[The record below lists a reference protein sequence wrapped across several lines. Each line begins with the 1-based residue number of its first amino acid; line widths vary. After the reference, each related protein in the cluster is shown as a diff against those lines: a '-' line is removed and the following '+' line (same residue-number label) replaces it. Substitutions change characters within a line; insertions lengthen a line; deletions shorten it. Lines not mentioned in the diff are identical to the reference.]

1 MQTLLND
8 LAYYLE
14 QNDIGVQASTLFI
27 GGFAGD
33 EDDQVALQLTGG
45 VEPYK
50 DIPVAR
56 PTVQITIRDK
66 SYEAGIAKAYEIF
79 NLLDQADDRLVLK
92 AGGVDVMQVNALS
105 EPNYL
110 GADNSSRHLFTI
122 NFVFMLRR
130 DE

>member
-1 MQTLLND
+1 METLLTD
-8 LAYYLE
+8 LATYL
-14 QNDIGVQASTLFI
+14 QAQSIGTMGTNLFI
-27 GGFAGD
+27 SGFAGD
-33 EDDQVALQLTGG
+33 TDDQVALIGTGG

-56 PTVQITIRDK
+56 PTVQVSIRNK

>member
-1 MQTLLND
+1 METLLTD
-8 LAYYLE
+8 LAYFLE
-14 QNDIGVQASTLFI
+14 QNDIGVRASTLFI

-33 EDDQVALQLTGG
+33 EDNQVAIQATGG

-56 PTVQITIRDK
+56 PTVQVTIRNTN
-66 SYEAGIAKAYEIF
+66 YEAGVAQAYEIF
-79 NLLDQADDRLVLK
+79 NLLDREDDRLVLK

-110 GADNSSRHLFTI
+110 GQDTSSRHLFTI

>member
-1 MQTLLND
+1 MNTLLADLLRYLQTND
-8 LAYYLE
+8 FGTE
-14 QNDIGVQASTLFI
+14 GTNLFI

-33 EDDQVALQLTGG
+33 EDDQVAIQATGG

-50 DIPVAR
+50 DIPIAR
-56 PTVQITIRDK
+56 PTVQVSVRNKD
-66 SYEAGIAKAYEIF
+66 YEAGMAVAYGIF
-79 NLLDQADDRLVLK
+79 NLLDREDDRLVLK

-105 EPNYL
+105 EPNHL
-110 GADNSSRHLFTI
+110 GQDTSSRHLFTI